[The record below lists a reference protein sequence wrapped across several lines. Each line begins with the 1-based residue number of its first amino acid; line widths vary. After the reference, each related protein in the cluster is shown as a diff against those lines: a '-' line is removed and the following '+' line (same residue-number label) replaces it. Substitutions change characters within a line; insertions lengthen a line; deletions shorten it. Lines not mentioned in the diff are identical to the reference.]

1 MPMTHKLVTNDC
13 VKLVPDL
20 KVADL
25 LRFGAKE
32 RDLKSMKL
40 MNMQIKIYKDLFEIM
55 LGHFGKTSAS
65 LLSKWDAN

>member
-1 MPMTHKLVTNDC
+1 MPMTHKLVTNDS

-25 LRFGAKE
+25 QRFGAKE

-55 LGHFGKTSAS
+55 LGRFGKTSAS
-65 LLSKWDAN
+65 LLSK